1 LNSDAAIFD
10 NLGAVGV
17 GVVARNHLGTCLVSC
32 CHFFDRALAL
42 ELAEAFALRRAVE
55 LARDEQMVKVIFVTD
70 CLSLIHR
77 LNSSTLYHS
86 LVDILVGDI
95 KHLVKVFSSVSFVHV
110 RRRLKEAA
118 HILAKSCVNALS
130 SQVLYSV
137 PDCIR
142 RTLCIDFV

>member
-1 LNSDAAIFD
+1 
-10 NLGAVGV
+10 
-17 GVVARNHLGTCLVSC
+17 
-32 CHFFDRALAL
+32 LAL

-86 LVDILVGDI
+86 LDILVGDI

-110 RRRLKEAA
+110 RRRLNEAA